1 MLDTRVGIFDSEK
14 GRAGSSMKQI
24 MLITDGCSNVGE
36 SPVMAAALARQEGI
50 TVNVIGIVDYGTIGE
65 LGSLEIS
72 EIAKAGGGMSRIAG
86 TENLAQ
92 TMQMLTRKTVVQT
105 IQHAVN
111 KEIRHILGDQT
122 VGDLPPE
129 TRSQVVEVIDE
140 LSESSPL
147 QVALLI
153 DASASMKPK
162 LRAVEEA
169 IRDMML
175 SLSSRAGESK
185 LAVFHFPGSHSGED
199 AVLDVD
205 WTDDLGAARSIFQR
219 IAMRGATPT
228 GPAILKVM
236 EFMQYGTLNEHGKSW
251 REETD
256 GQDGILGGYVV

>member
-1 MLDTRVGIFDSEK
+1 
-14 GRAGSSMKQI
+14 MKQI

-36 SPVMAAALARQEGI
+36 SPVMAAALAKQEGI
-50 TVNVIGIVDYGTIGE
+50 TVNVVGIVDYGTIGE
-65 LGSLEIS
+65 LGSVEIA
-72 EIAKAGGGMSRIAG
+72 EIAKAGGGMSRIVG

-92 TMQMLTRKTVVQT
+92 TMQMMTRKTVVQT
-105 IQHAVN
+105 IQQAVN
-111 KEIRHILGDQT
+111 KEIRQILGDQT

-175 SLSSRAGESK
+175 SLGARKGESK
-185 LAVFHFPGSHSGED
+185 LAVFHFPGAHGGED

-205 WTDDLGAARSIFQR
+205 WTGDLGTARSIFQR
-219 IAMRGATPT
+219 LVMRGATPT

-236 EFMQYGTLNEHGKSW
+236 DFMRYGTLDGHGKSW

-256 GQDGILGGYVV
+256 GRDGILGDYVV

>member
-1 MLDTRVGIFDSEK
+1 MLNSIYIE
-14 GRAGSSMKQI
+14 GRDNEMKQI

-50 TVNVIGIVDYGTIGE
+50 TVNVVGIVDYGTIGE

-105 IQHAVN
+105 IQQAVH
-111 KEIRHILGDQT
+111 KEIRQILGDQT

-175 SLSSRAGESK
+175 SLGSRKGESR

-205 WTDDLGAARSIFQR
+205 WTRDLGSARSIFQR
-219 IAMRGATPT
+219 LVMRGATPT
-228 GPAILKVM
+228 GPALLKVM
-236 EFMQYGTLNEHGKSW
+236 DFMRYGTLNEHGKSW
-251 REETD
+251 REKTE
-256 GQDGILGGYVV
+256 GQDGILGDYVV